1 MRLTGCRK
9 GYFVIFTFFI
19 VLNFKWLLLKILRTN
34 HSFLWWISRVLMK
47 FCYVKNIFDLHTFH
61 NETTALL
68 KIVEISK
75 EMHFASFFFL
85 NERNIKTSVLI
96 IQLKCAVVHDANL
109 NSSFINKSYLRAVE
123 YSISFFSIS
132 YLYLKKLLF

>member
-19 VLNFKWLLLKILRTN
+19 VSNFKWLLLKILWTN

-68 KIVEISK
+68 KRSFST
-75 EMHFASFFFL
+75 EMHFVSFFFL
-85 NERNIKTSVLI
+85 NERNITTSVLI
-96 IQLKCAVVHDANL
+96 IQLTCAVVHYANL
-109 NSSFINKSYLRAVE
+109 NSSSINKSYLQAVE